1 MTPRVWIVGPIAWDS
16 VYYLENLPRAGEF
29 AQSSRNV
36 ERPGGTAANSAIA
49 IATTGIETGFVG
61 YVGDDSLSEKLMSTL
76 DKSEIMNLHI
86 QTLSGAPS
94 HVAIFIDQAGERT
107 IIGLSEDRLEVV
119 TLADVNLQSGDIVVF
134 QLWREHFRKDL
145 AMAKS
150 AGCVT
155 VVGIEALSTDISADI
170 VIGSESDTLQESEI
184 PRYLDRF
191 ERIVITR
198 GADGA
203 SEYSHSGEVTKEA
216 LKVVAIDATGAGD
229 SFLAGY
235 VTALA
240 QGKVSGEERLNLGTI
255 WASLAVQVESSIPPH
270 FSEVNAFL
278 NQ

>member
-1 MTPRVWIVGPIAWDS
+1 MTSRVWVIGPIAWDS
-16 VYYLENLPRAGEF
+16 VYYLDELPKPGEF
-29 AQSSRNV
+29 AQTYRNV

-61 YVGDDSLSEKLMSTL
+61 YVGDDSLSEKLLNTL
-76 DKSEIMNLHI
+76 RSSEIKNLH
-86 QTLSGAPS
+86 LKYLHGAPS
-94 HVAIFIDQAGERT
+94 HVAIFIDKTGERT
-107 IIGLSEDRLEVV
+107 IVGLSEDRLEAV

-145 AMAKS
+145 DMAKA

-170 VIGSESDTLQESEI
+170 VIGSELDTLQESEI
-184 PRYLDRF
+184 PGYLDRF

-203 SEYSHSGEVTKEA
+203 SEYSHSGEVTNEA

-240 QGKVSGEERLNLGTI
+240 QGKVSGEERLNLGTT

-270 FSEVNAFL
+270 FSEVEALL
-278 NQ
+278 NR

>member
-61 YVGDDSLSEKLMSTL
+61 YVGDDSLSEELMSTL
-76 DKSEIMNLHI
+76 DKSEIKNLHI

-107 IIGLSEDRLEVV
+107 IIGLSKDRLEVV
-119 TLADVNLQSGDIVVF
+119 TLSGVSLQAGDIVVF
-134 QLWREHFRKDL
+134 QLWREHFCKDL
-145 AMAKS
+145 HLARA
-150 AGCVT
+150 AGCT
-155 VVGIEALSTDISADI
+155 IVVGIEALESDISADV
-170 VIGSESDTLQESEI
+170 VIGSESDLIRGLDLSQ
-184 PRYLDRF
+184 YLNRF
-191 ERIVITR
+191 ERIVLTR
-198 GADGA
+198 GANGA
-203 SEYSHSGEVTKEA
+203 SEYSVAGEIKQVA
-216 LKVVAIDATGAGD
+216 LPVSAVDATGAGD
-229 SFLAGY
+229 AFLAGY

-240 QGKVSGEERLNLGTI
+240 RGVVDGQERLALGAT
-255 WASLAVQVESSIPPH
+255 WAALAVQSESSIPPH
-270 FSEVNAFL
+270 YRDVEAFL

>member
-1 MTPRVWIVGPIAWDS
+1 MTSRVWVIGPIAWDS
-16 VYYLENLPRAGEF
+16 VYYLDELPKPGEF
-29 AQSSRNV
+29 AQTYRNV

-61 YVGDDSLSEKLMSTL
+61 YVGDDSLSEKLLDTL
-76 DKSEIMNLHI
+76 RSSEIKNLH
-86 QTLSGAPS
+86 LKNLPGAPS
-94 HVAIFIDQAGERT
+94 HVAIFIDKTGERT
-107 IIGLSEDRLEVV
+107 IVGLSEDRLEVV
-119 TLADVNLQSGDIVVF
+119 TLADVELESGDIVVF

-145 AMAKS
+145 DLAKA

-170 VIGSESDTLQESEI
+170 VIGSELDTLQESEI
-184 PRYLDRF
+184 PGYLDRF

-203 SEYSHSGEVTKEA
+203 SEYSHSGEVTNEA

-240 QGKVSGEERLNLGTI
+240 QGKVSAEERLNLGRT

-270 FSEVNAFL
+270 FSEVEAVL
-278 NQ
+278 NR